1 MKKNARE
8 LSSSI
13 LMSKM
18 CSEGLSVCGKSIAFQ
33 QPHHPNNIPKKL
45 LINAGHDDI
54 HMNPIRHSKRIKQL
68 FLPICSHE
76 VKHEIANHY
85 RDAKYKKAA
94 KEKAKAKRS
103 VAALFRQRKKAKFS
117 KLVSTAIMHRRR
129 PPPIH
134 RRHFLSQREI
144 LQIPSFTFPR

>member
-1 MKKNARE
+1 MKKNACE
-8 LSSSI
+8 LSFST
-13 LMSKM
+13 M
-18 CSEGLSVCGKSIAFQ
+18 CTESLSVCGKSIAFQ
-33 QPHHPNNIPKKL
+33 QPNIIPRKL
-45 LINAGHDDI
+45 LINTSHSDI
-54 HMNPIRHSKRIKQL
+54 HANPIRHSKRIKQL
-68 FLPICSHE
+68 FLPVCSHE
-76 VKHEIANHY
+76 VKHEVANHY

-103 VAALFRQRKKAKFS
+103 VAGLFRQRKKAKFS

-129 PPPIH
+129 PPPIF